1 MREKR
6 KYLSPVAWL
15 GGRDLLANLKYFLL
29 FAAFKG
35 KLDPRDWMKAETFP
49 PDEGEQSDYFERFV
63 TRGSNESEFWFDYFA
78 DAGDGMTAGY
88 AIAYLCMS
96 DLHARVTPDWE
107 SSPASKKR
115 EDLDKGM
122 PAAEIRSHLAAGHNP
137 KAILKDYEGRAPEDL
152 RDKLRQNEDREEIIR
167 FIEGKTVG
175 VVAVEPIEEH
185 KPSDSLKLPRGA
197 FLFVGGDTAYH
208 VSDFASLGLRFQK
221 VFDWAFDDLRRHLT
235 ETQQKEFWR
244 EDKRRPVFGIPGN
257 HDYYDMINGFNR
269 QFCRP
274 ITRETR
280 FINLQ
285 GRNLPPQLRLWPF
298 KRFQTASYVALRLPF
313 DWWLWG
319 VDSQL
324 ARVDLRQQEF
334 FKRSYAMSLRGE
346 ERTALE
352 EQIKASL
359 RKELERE
366 PTDDEFLRR
375 FPRLFQ
381 TGLGNVWAMP
391 GKLIVA
397 TSAPTTVEGRR
408 PSEDEQT
415 SEAFSFLDLTRP
427 FLYLSGR
434 RGSKADASTL
444 ERRKAIRRKET
455 EAQLHGFKCRLDIS
469 GDVHHYAR
477 YWGDDSLAGKNGAVS
492 SPNYASIVSG
502 GGGASMSP
510 TQTDYDEVEEQTLYP
525 GKQVSKTVIHG
536 QLFKPWKVIRGGF
549 VWLAGMVIAMTIYF
563 GAKTHEGFTNSF
575 YVDSYRFARDILTR
589 GMVATPPAWFSPTG
603 QVIELSVL
611 LLLVL
616 ITIVGA
622 GLYARWLFTRLTGTH
637 DWGRDK
643 LLNVQLTEFKSR
655 TKGAAAAQDALRA
668 AKQKL
673 YGEFL
678 AKIENQEKTEV
689 SAGRR
694 AGFWAVGLLSVLVT
708 FPFWLL
714 SRLDWVMGGSH
725 VVYILAFLV
734 FVGIAAGAIAYIV
747 NFSKKKFAEFSD
759 LATNKLGNDVQQITR
774 MMQVTVT
781 NLHDYVPFWLLMLAA
796 FSNLLLVR
804 RMSMN
809 ALPMFGN
816 STVVLFSI
824 FVAGGASVV
833 AMYYSKW
840 LFDQSYRI
848 KVNLYSYVPVM
859 VLSVTAITV
868 LGSALW
874 LFAIDPGRNIIADSL
889 YLLVIIAVLV
899 GCLALAVAV
908 GNHVKTVRRNAA
920 FAVIGIWH
928 GLLQLLLPFLLVW
941 FASDKAFLVAFFSVA
956 GFSAAGLL
964 ALKYLRVES
973 VVNRLVLPIAW
984 FLFGGWMLIVPIIW
998 QHPRQPS
1005 WVVPEHVVVAGA
1017 FLLVG
1022 ILAASLTDFQSMKGR
1037 LVPPIAGVAGAVIA
1051 WLAYRYSSF
1060 FGTCLLAGLI
1070 GALMSCVW
1078 LGWYFA
1084 TALVLDGHA
1093 NEAGSTARTEDYK
1106 HFIRFRLTKDALTGF
1121 VIAIDF
1127 PHAPQE
1133 GDDPYRDGST
1143 LKPRLVDVFTLR
1155 CASPPE
1161 PT

>member
-1 MREKR
+1 
-6 KYLSPVAWL
+6 
-15 GGRDLLANLKYFLL
+15 
-29 FAAFKG
+29 
-35 KLDPRDWMKAETFP
+35 MKAETFP
-49 PDEGEQSDYFERFV
+49 PVDGEQSDYFEHFV
-63 TRGSNESEFWFDYFA
+63 MPGNGESEFWFDYFA

-96 DLHARVTPDWE
+96 DLHARLTPRWE
-107 SSPASKKR
+107 NWSAAEKR
-115 EDLDKGM
+115 QALDQDI
-122 PAAEIRSHLAAGHNP
+122 AAEIRSRLAAGQKP
-137 KAILKDYEGRAPEDL
+137 ETILKDYEARANKELPEKNKEIL
-152 RDKLRQNEDREEIIR
+152 EKNEKLLEKLRQGEDPEAIIS
-167 FIEGKTVG
+167 FIEETGIG
-175 VVAVEPIEEH
+175 VVSVLPIGKQ
-185 KPSDSLKLPRGA
+185 KPADSVTLPRGA

-208 VSDFASLGLRFQK
+208 VADFASLGLRFQK
-221 VFDWAFDDLRRHLT
+221 VFDWAFEDLTGPPTDPPAR
-235 ETQQKEFWR
+235 EFWI

-269 QFCRP
+269 QFCRS

-280 FINLQ
+280 FINLP

-313 DWWLWG
+313 DWWFWG

-334 FKRSYAMSLRGE
+334 FKRSYALSLRGAE
-346 ERTALE
+346 LTALE
-352 EQIKASL
+352 DQIKASL
-359 RKELERE
+359 RKELDRE

-391 GKLIVA
+391 KKLIVA

-408 PSEDEQT
+408 PAEDEQT
-415 SEAFSFLDLTRP
+415 SKAFSFLDLTRP

-434 RGSKADASTL
+434 CGSTADAETI
-444 ERRKAIRRKET
+444 ERRRAIRSKEI
-455 EAQLHGFKCRLDIS
+455 EAQLHGFECRLDIS
-469 GDVHHYAR
+469 GDIHHYAR
-477 YWGDDSLAGKNGAVS
+477 YWGDDSLAGRDGAVS

-510 TQTDYDEVEEQTLYP
+510 TQTDYDDVKEQALYP
-525 GKQVSKTVIHG
+525 SKHVSKTVINK

-549 VWLAGMVIAMTIYF
+549 VWLAGMIIAMIVYF
-563 GAKTHEGFTNSF
+563 GAKYPKSHEDFTKSF
-575 YVDSYRFARDILTR
+575 YLDSYRFAKDILAR
-589 GMVATPPAWFSPTG
+589 GIEAAPPSWFGPTG
-603 QVIELSVL
+603 QVVELAVL

-616 ITIVGA
+616 VTMVGA

-637 DWGRDK
+637 DWGRDR
-643 LLNVQLTEFKSR
+643 LLNLNLKEYKSR
-655 TKGAAAAQDALRA
+655 DQIVRAVANAARKDNED
-668 AKQKL
+668 L
-673 YGEFL
+673 YRKFL
-678 AKIENQEKTEV
+678 TKIEDQKKSEV
-689 SAGRR
+689 SVGRR

-708 FPFWLL
+708 APFWLL
-714 SRLDWVMGGSH
+714 NRLNWVLRGSRIF
-725 VVYILAFLV
+725 YILVFLLCV
-734 FVGIAAGAIAYIV
+734 AVAAGAIAYIV
-747 NFSKKKFAEFSD
+747 HFSKKKVAEFAD
-759 LATNKLGNDVQQITR
+759 LAKNKEGDHSQQIAR

-804 RMSMN
+804 QMSMTS
-809 ALPMFGN
+809 LPMFGN
-816 STVVLFSI
+816 STLVLFSI

-848 KVNLYSYVPVM
+848 KVNLYSYVPVI

-874 LFAIDPGRNIIADSL
+874 LFATYPGRYIISDSL
-889 YLLVIIAVLV
+889 YLLVIIAVLA
-899 GCLALAVAV
+899 GCVALAVAV
-908 GNHVKTVRRNAA
+908 GNHLKTIRRTAI
-920 FAVIGIWH
+920 FAIIGIWH
-928 GLLQLLLPFLLVW
+928 GFLQLLLPFLLVW

-956 GFSAAGLL
+956 GISAAGLL
-964 ALKYLRVES
+964 ALKYLKVES
-973 VVNRLVLPIAW
+973 VVNRMVLPIAW
-984 FLFGGWMLIVPIIW
+984 LLFGSWMLAVPIHW
-998 QHPRQPS
+998 RDPQLS
-1005 WVVPEHVVVAGA
+1005 LVPEHVVVAGA
-1017 FLLVG
+1017 FLLVA
-1022 ILAASLTDFQSMKGR
+1022 ILAGSLTDFQSWKER
-1037 LVPPIAGVAGAVIA
+1037 VVPPIAAVAGGVIA
-1051 WLAYRYSSF
+1051 WLAYRYSPIF
-1060 FGTCLLAGLI
+1060 ATCLLAGLI

-1084 TALVLDGHA
+1084 TALVFDGHA
-1093 NEAGSTARTEDYK
+1093 NEAGSTARTEEYK
-1106 HFIRFRLTKDALTGF
+1106 HFIRFRLTKDTLTGF

-1133 GDDPYRDGST
+1133 ADDPYRDGST